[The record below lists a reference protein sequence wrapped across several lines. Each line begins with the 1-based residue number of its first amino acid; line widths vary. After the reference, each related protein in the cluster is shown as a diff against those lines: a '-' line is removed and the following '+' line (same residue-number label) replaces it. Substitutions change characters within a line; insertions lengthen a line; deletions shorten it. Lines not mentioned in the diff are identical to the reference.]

1 MYFCKPTKKNA
12 SNAAFEIQIASRG
25 CMTLMT
31 AYMNVMMNEIQL
43 ISGCLNG
50 DRIAQ
55 RTLYDTYSRKML
67 GICMRYV
74 ADREVAR
81 DLLQDGFVKI
91 FTSLHS
97 YAGTGSFE
105 AWMRM
110 IFVNESLEYLRRK
123 DVMHNYEDIDT
134 IGSIQDHEESA
145 VSKMA
150 ADELMALIAQLPTGF
165 RTIFNMYTVEGYS
178 HKEIAE
184 TLNIT
189 ESTSRSQYV
198 RARRW
203 LQEQIKTAGYYPVG
217 YRKV

>member
-1 MYFCKPTKKNA
+1 
-12 SNAAFEIQIASRG
+12 
-25 CMTLMT
+25 
-31 AYMNVMMNEIQL
+31 
-43 ISGCLNG
+43 
-50 DRIAQ
+50 
-55 RTLYDTYSRKML
+55 
-67 GICMRYV
+67 MRYV
-74 ADREVAR
+74 NDREVAR

-91 FTSLHS
+91 FTSLQS
-97 YAGTGSFE
+97 FAGTGSFE

-110 IFVNESLEYLRRK
+110 IFVNEALEYLRRK
-123 DVMHNYEDIDT
+123 DVMHNYEDIST
-134 IGSIQDHEESA
+134 IGSMQDNEESA

-150 ADELMALIAQLPTGF
+150 ADELMALIGQLPTGF

-203 LQEQIKTAGYYPVG
+203 LQEQIKMTGYYPG
-217 YRKV
+217 YKESV